1 MVGNAML
8 ISGVLKCLACCRVV
22 VAMDKGCC
30 PSGLQDVNV
39 LVVNALDGRVGPV
52 QYQVR

>member
-8 ISGVLKCLACCRVV
+8 TSGALKCLACCRAV

-30 PSGLQDVNV
+30 LSGLRDVNV
-39 LVVNALDGRVGPV
+39 LLVNALDGRVGPV
-52 QYQVR
+52 QN

>member
-8 ISGVLKCLACCRVV
+8 ISGALQCLACCRGV

-30 PSGLQDVNV
+30 PSGLRDVNV
-39 LVVNALDGRVGPV
+39 LVVNALNGRVGPG
-52 QYQVR
+52 QN